1 MKTPDKSKNIE
12 NIVETIENS
21 SSNTPKDKD
30 YCLATLY
37 LILDGE
43 ATDKQTMQF
52 KLHLCECFPN
62 FNNYCLEA
70 AVKEVLQK
78 RIEKKCVPNDLVANI
93 KAKIALEM

>member
-1 MKTPDKSKNIE
+1 MKTP
-12 NIVETIENS
+12 ENS
-21 SSNTPKDKD
+21 PIEDAKNAENNLSNAQKDKN

-43 ATDKQTMQF
+43 ATDEQTEQF

-62 FNNYCLEA
+62 FNNYCLES

-78 RIEKKCVPNDLVANI
+78 RIEKKCVPTDVVANI
-93 KAKIALEM
+93 KAKIALELP

>member
-1 MKTPDKSKNIE
+1 MKTPDKSFLENIE
-12 NIVETIENS
+12 IAN
-21 SSNTPKDKD
+21 NTLSDAPKDKD

-43 ATDKQTMQF
+43 ATDEQTMQF

-62 FNNYCLEA
+62 FNNYCLES

-78 RIEKKCVPNDLVANI
+78 RIEKKCVPNDLVASI
-93 KAKIALEM
+93 KAKIALEI

>member
-1 MKTPDKSKNIE
+1 MKTPEKSSVENIE
-12 NIVETIENS
+12 NANNS
-21 SSNTPKDKD
+21 LSNAPKDKD

-43 ATDKQTMQF
+43 ATDEQTTQF

-62 FNNYCLEA
+62 FNNYCLES

-78 RIEKKCVPNDLVANI
+78 RIEKKCVPSDLVASI
-93 KAKIALEM
+93 KAKIALEI

>member
-1 MKTPDKSKNIE
+1 MKLSDKSEKPE
-12 NIVETIENS
+12 NIATIIENS
-21 SSNTPKDKD
+21 ASIPQKNKE

-43 ATDKQTMQF
+43 ATDEQTAQF

-62 FNNYCLEA
+62 FNNYCLES

-78 RIEKKCVPNDLVANI
+78 RIEKKCVPTDLVASI